1 MHIIYFSSFSLLLQK
16 KSLANVFATSSGNI
30 NVASANIFTAVA
42 SFLFCP
48 RILLRLAWHLNH
60 YHRILGQCLNKLQIQ
75 LHFSNKNVNI

>member
-42 SFLFCP
+42 SFF
-48 RILLRLAWHLNH
+48 ILPQDFASSGLAPESLP
-60 YHRILGQCLNKLQIQ
+60 
-75 LHFSNKNVNI
+75 SNSWPVFK